1 MVRPWFAL
9 LIVTGVLLTA
19 YYGAAAWRVSDDS
32 QVDITGTFRR

>member
-1 MVRPWFAL
+1 MVRLSFAL